1 MSDTA
6 RQRACEPGEGSL
18 RTPHWPSV
26 YVPGVP
32 RRQDFEMHWTGP
44 DQTVGIDFTDPWDVS
59 GASHLDLRTIV
70 DPKLGRA
77 RLDVQLFDGVGG
89 SAVVTPENGGTLLPL
104 PGHRFSLPKRWGQT
118 LRVPLGGVTG
128 VDLSDI
134 VTIDLIS
141 HTPDG
146 RVWILD
152 MSAAPDS
159 GISEPSGQ
167 FPLISFGKVRQD
179 EGDGPGDATL
189 PIPYHVT
196 GDLAADATVNVTVFD
211 PFARRPGEP
220 EQLVIPAHATDGSFD
235 ITYTPNTAADIHRRT
250 LYLVAFATH
259 GIETDRYL
267 GQGTIID
274 DDPTPTVTAKP
285 VTRRIVEG
293 NPAQWEL
300 QLSAPLGF
308 RTFVIGRPVRA
319 VDGKQL
325 TVGDLPKRFRKR
337 HFFPVPSLD
346 TPLPQTDLRI
356 FKRVPIGKTTIT
368 IGMPVQRTKS
378 DDGPRSVSMRF
389 RVFGV
394 PDRQIATVTVVEPK
408 V

>member
-1 MSDTA
+1 M
-6 RQRACEPGEGSL
+6 
-18 RTPHWPSV
+18 

-44 DQTVGIDFTDPWDVS
+44 DQTAGIDFADPWDLS

-89 SAVVTPENGGTLLPL
+89 SAIVTPEGGGTLLPL

-118 LRVPLGGVTG
+118 LRVDLSGVAG

-152 MSAAPDS
+152 MSAAPTG
-159 GISEPSGQ
+159 GITEPSGQ
-167 FPLISFGKVRQD
+167 FPLVSFGKVRQD

-196 GDLAADATVNVTVFD
+196 GDLAADATVNVTVID
-211 PFARRPGEP
+211 PFARRQAKPQE
-220 EQLVIPAHATDGSFD
+220 LVIPAHTTDGSVD
-235 ITYTPNTAADIHRRT
+235 VTYTPNTVADPHRRT
-250 LYLVAFATH
+250 MYLVAFATH
-259 GIETDRYL
+259 GIETDSYL

-274 DDPTPTVTAKP
+274 DDPIPTLTAKP
-285 VTRRIVEG
+285 VARRIAEG

-308 RTFVIGRPVRA
+308 RTFVVGRPVHA
-319 VDGKQL
+319 VDATQL
-325 TVGDLPKRFRKR
+325 TVGDLPKKFVER
-337 HFFPVPSLD
+337 HVFPIPPPD
-346 TPLPQTDLRI
+346 TPLPKSHLRI

-368 IGMPVQRTKS
+368 IGIPVRRTKS

-389 RVFGV
+389 RVYGLHDH
-394 PDRQIATVTVVEPK
+394 PIATVTVVEPN